1 MLKDTFCYKVIQQ
14 RRSLKESLMINLIH
28 SILILGSSS
37 IPHWTMPL
45 VSLNIRWLDRIGIFK
60 ILPGSVTNIK
70 VVSLIKKDNKKN
82 YAKMTILTFVTV
94 MPIKDRAPS
103 LIQSITAT
111 METNVLHQRIIY
123 ISVLAI
129 IFY

>member
-37 IPHWTMPL
+37 IPDWTMPL

-70 VVSLIKKDNKKN
+70 VASLIKKDNKKN
-82 YAKMTILTFVTV
+82 YAKMAVLTFVTV
-94 MPIKDRAPS
+94 MPQKDRAPS

>member
-1 MLKDTFCYKVIQQ
+1 MLKDTLCYEEIQQ
-14 RRSLKESLMINLIH
+14 RRSLKKSLMINLIH

-37 IPHWTMPL
+37 IPDWTMPL
-45 VSLNIRWLDRIGIFK
+45 VSLNIRWLDHIGIFK
-60 ILPGSVTNIK
+60 ILPGSITNIK
-70 VVSLIKKDNKKN
+70 VASLIKKDNKKN
-82 YAKMTILTFVTV
+82 YAKMAILTFVTV